1 LDFSRHE
8 DAAMVVVGNYR
19 SRAELRRKPR
29 RPFHYNAAV
38 LTEDNQLHRCAI
50 ADVSETGARIQLE
63 TDWELPE
70 RFLLLLTRGGGTRR
84 LCRKVW
90 RDGLMV
96 GVEFPV
102 PHG

>member
-1 LDFSRHE
+1 
-8 DAAMVVVGNYR
+8 MVAIGNNHR
-19 SRAELRRKPR
+19 SGPELRRKPR
-29 RPFHYNAAV
+29 QPFHYNAAV

>member
-1 LDFSRHE
+1 
-8 DAAMVVVGNYR
+8 MVAVGNNYR
-19 SRAELRRKPR
+19 SRAELRKKPR
-29 RPFHYNAAV
+29 QPFHYNAAV

-50 ADVSETGARIQLE
+50 ADVSETGARIVLE
-63 TDWELPE
+63 ADWELPE
-70 RFLLLLTRGGGTRR
+70 RFILLLTRGGATRR

-90 RDGLMV
+90 RDGLAV